1 MSNEEGKQAIDSLH
15 TVYEIA
21 KDTYRIDED
30 GVANCYLLIGET
42 KAILIDSGIGLGDLG
57 SVVASLTNKP
67 VSLYL
72 THNHCDHSGGRYYFK
87 EYYLGEDDKK
97 PVYSLLSGS
106 SACRKLLKM
115 HTEFKEIPVLCPH
128 QHPHPLAISLP
139 HEFTGDLGGRVFKI
153 ITVPGHTAG
162 HLAII
167 DEKEK
172 LMFTGDNLCP
182 SLWLQLPGC
191 LPLSKWLDSAKTLQ
205 KLAEKYTVYSGHGV
219 GLTSKNGIDN
229 LIALG
234 ERALSDIKVGKFK
247 KAKKTTIL
255 SYPDIPGVQIVI
267 SKKNLK

>member
-1 MSNEEGKQAIDSLH
+1 MSNSIGKQAIDSLH

-42 KAILIDSGIGLGDLG
+42 KALLLDSGIGLGDLG

-67 VSLYL
+67 ITMVL

-97 PVYSLLSGS
+97 PVYSLLSS
-106 SACRKLLKM
+106 TSACRKLLKM

-139 HEFTGDLGGRVFKI
+139 HEFIGDLGGRVFKI

-182 SLWLQLPGC
+182 ALWLQLPGC
-191 LPLSKWLDSAKTLQ
+191 LSLSTWLESAKNLQTLAQ
-205 KLAEKYTVYSGHGV
+205 KYTVYGGHGE
-219 GLTSKNGIDN
+219 GLTSKKSIDN
-229 LIALG
+229 LVSLG
-234 ERALSDIKVGKFK
+234 ERALSDIKIGKFK
-247 KAKKTTIL
+247 KAKKIVTL
-255 SYPDIPGVQIVI
+255 SYPEFPGVNILI